1 MIYQLTSIQE
11 NLILDDRETGL
22 QCVEVSSKHVNLN
35 MRRNPTGAAGAVI
48 ADAGVT
54 LIRNVLTVNSV
65 VVEQTSDIARE
76 FNPDK
81 AVTELNRAG

>member
-54 LIRNVLTVNSV
+54 LIRNVLVPL
-65 VVEQTSDIARE
+65 IAW
-76 FNPDK
+76 
-81 AVTELNRAG
+81 LWNRRAILRGSSTPTKP